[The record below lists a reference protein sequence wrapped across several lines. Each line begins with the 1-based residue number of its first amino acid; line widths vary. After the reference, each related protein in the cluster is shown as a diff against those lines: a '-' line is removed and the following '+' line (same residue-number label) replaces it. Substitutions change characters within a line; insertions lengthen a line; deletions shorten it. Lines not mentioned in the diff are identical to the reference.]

1 MHPSYTTF
9 IHWTANILPYK
20 TIDGASIICIPML
33 VCSQSVCQFC
43 PFVDVQIYMSPL
55 TTPSV
60 DDNLNSSHQSVVPVE
75 HLEPLSPSVNKVC
88 DFATTKTNRVQLILH
103 LCMRMLSFKTQ
114 THTYFIKNTI
124 SPSHKASSNP
134 YEHLH
139 LGR

>member
-88 DFATTKTNRVQLILH
+88 DFATTKTNRVQLIL
-103 LCMRMLSFKTQ
+103 LCGSLTLM
-114 THTYFIKNTI
+114 
-124 SPSHKASSNP
+124 
-134 YEHLH
+134 
-139 LGR
+139 

>member
-103 LCMRMLSFKTQ
+103 LCMRMLSF
-114 THTYFIKNTI
+114 
-124 SPSHKASSNP
+124 
-134 YEHLH
+134 
-139 LGR
+139 